1 MGYLKDSYNMS
12 IKPLLDFASPVI
24 TPIGNFLT
32 SGSNYDA
39 NASAG
44 SNFVNSFSTPSNLF
58 DDTFMSDNMDLTYG
72 GSEVPEFDGI
82 SSLPPVVI
90 NKNPNELYDPSTFAN
105 DTSPMNE
112 AAGYPNYYQQI
123 NPAGVTSADGMMTEP
138 AMYLYPGEAIGID
151 GVPYRPS
158 AGASTA
164 SSGSGNSG
172 GGTAVANAVPSAP
185 VLRTRRFPF
194 TSRTPS
200 GSVYAPDLSAYN
212 DSSLFNY
219 AGPGG
224 LAEYTYG
231 QGLRTDGADYS
242 IFGSPANI
250 ANPYFSGQFKQ
261 PQGPADAAINMPAVE
276 LPEGVQP
283 VTPTEISADV
293 SMPAFNGITPR
304 PPNSAGDLTY
314 QQTID
319 EMGIFGPN
327 NPPPSTLFPSP
338 GQATANVQN
347 TVAGNI
353 AGSPDNSMMDN
364 QAAANLAMG
373 DRLGYPASTVVGAP
387 AMDDT
392 ADIERGMLTSQ
403 RGTTMDDTADIEA
416 GMSRVP
422 TDMQRYLDD
431 FEARGITDRT
441 AEIMDYAANNN
452 RTVGGITIFDEG
464 DPRQI
469 FQDAILN
476 PQDKREYKPIYGGID
491 GIPVELGPER
501 SIFKAD
507 EIDIP
512 TPPFRPEGV
521 EGEDFYQDVTGNFF
535 SMEDDLGT
543 QPLVESSTVL
553 PRIEPFQPPRPDNDM
568 TFGQAGRTAYDGRSA
583 YEREGTEELTSNR
596 MVYLDNAYDAID
608 AKYEGSETNTS
619 QQAKLVEVLNANL
632 NAFGSNAGRENAALA
647 REQQSMRQANATSY
661 IPEYAR
667 EQEGTDMGESL
678 FQNVAED
685 IPLSVF
691 NPIDRVVMQAEA
703 QAAQV
708 AAAQAQ
714 AAAESRAAEKAAAAA
729 EARRNPPP
737 PPPRVTPA
745 NVASIFSPP
754 AGPPNMAQIKPMVAR
769 TQNNMTVPVMRDSGL
784 DKRYGSSSPFRF
796 GR

>member
-24 TPIGNFLT
+24 TPINNFLT

-105 DTSPMNE
+105 DTSPINE

-164 SSGSGNSG
+164 NSG
-172 GGTAVANAVPSAP
+172 GGNSSRGTAVANAVPSAP
-185 VLRTRRFPF
+185 VLKTRTFPF

-200 GSVYAPDLSAYN
+200 GTVYAPDLSAYN
-212 DSSLFNY
+212 NSSLFNY

-283 VTPTEISADV
+283 VTPTEVSADV
-293 SMPAFNGITPR
+293 SMPGFVSGGNPMVGGSLP
-304 PPNSAGDLTY
+304 SDLTY

-338 GQATANVQN
+338 GQATANAQN

-364 QAAANLAMG
+364 QAAADLAMG
-373 DRLGYPASTVVGAP
+373 DRTGYPIDKMLRPDNSMLDNQAAANAAMGNRLGYPSTVP
-387 AMDDT
+387 T
-392 ADIERGMLTSQ
+392 TQ
-403 RGTTMDDTADIEA
+403 QTMD
-416 GMSRVP
+416 ML
-422 TDMQRYLDD
+422 Q
-431 FEARGITDRT
+431 ARANQVYDNMT
-441 AEIMDYAANNN
+441 AEEKRDGLFIEPVYSVSKDTMKLGIPDIFATNNENVSSTGNLIN
-452 RTVGGITIFDEG
+452 RT
-464 DPRQI
+464 P
-469 FQDAILN
+469 
-476 PQDKREYKPIYGGID
+476 
-491 GIPVELGPER
+491 PER
-501 SIFKAD
+501 NIFKAD

-521 EGEDFYQDVTGNFF
+521 EGEDFYQDVTGSFF
-535 SMEDDLGT
+535 NVEDDLGT
-543 QPLVESSTVL
+543 QPLVEPSMDSTFLNRETGTGDAISQTVL

-632 NAFGSNAGRENAALA
+632 NAFGSDAGRENAALA
-647 REQQSMRQANATSY
+647 REQQSIRQANATPF
-661 IPEYAR
+661 IPSYAR
-667 EQEGTDMGESL
+667 EQEGTDMAESL
-678 FQNVAED
+678 FQGVDTSPTNTVYPGENS
-685 IPLSVF
+685 IPFNPS
-691 NPIDRVVMQAEA
+691 NPIDQLVLQKTA
-703 QAAQV
+703 QEAQV
-708 AAAQAQ
+708 ARAKYDNVPAR
-714 AAAESRAAEKAAAAA
+714 AETSS
-729 EARRNPPP
+729 
-737 PPPRVTPA
+737 TPI
-745 NVASIFSPP
+745 SIFNVP
-754 AGPPNMAQIKPMVAR
+754 AREPISMNQVKPMVAR
-769 TQNNMTVPVMRDSGL
+769 TQNNMTVPVMRDSAL
-784 DKRYGSSSPFRF
+784 DKRYGGPMRY
-796 GR
+796 GL

>member
-1 MGYLKDSYNMS
+1 MS

-24 TPIGNFLT
+24 TPINNFLT

-105 DTSPMNE
+105 DTSPINE

-164 SSGSGNSG
+164 NSGGGNSG
-172 GGTAVANAVPSAP
+172 GGIAVANAVPSAP
-185 VLRTRRFPF
+185 VLKTRTFPF

-200 GSVYAPDLSAYN
+200 GTVYAPDLSAYN
-212 DSSLFNY
+212 NSSLFNY

-293 SMPAFNGITPR
+293 SMPGFVGGGNPMVGGSLP
-304 PPNSAGDLTY
+304 SDFTY

-338 GQATANVQN
+338 GQATANAQN

-364 QAAANLAMG
+364 QAAADLAMG
-373 DRLGYPASTVVGAP
+373 DRTGYPIDKMLRPDNSMLDNQAAADAAMGNRLGYPSTVP
-387 AMDDT
+387 T
-392 ADIERGMLTSQ
+392 TQ
-403 RGTTMDDTADIEA
+403 QTMD
-416 GMSRVP
+416 ML
-422 TDMQRYLDD
+422 Q
-431 FEARGITDRT
+431 ARANQVYDNMT
-441 AEIMDYAANNN
+441 AEEKRDGLFIEPVYSVSKETMKLGIPDIFATNNENVSSTGNLIN
-452 RTVGGITIFDEG
+452 RT
-464 DPRQI
+464 P
-469 FQDAILN
+469 
-476 PQDKREYKPIYGGID
+476 PKRN
-491 GIPVELGPER
+491 
-501 SIFKAD
+501 IFKAD

-521 EGEDFYQDVTGNFF
+521 EGEDFYQDVTGSFF
-535 SMEDDLGT
+535 NVEDDLGT
-543 QPLVESSTVL
+543 QPLVEPSMDSTFLNRETGTGDAISQTVL

-632 NAFGSNAGRENAALA
+632 NAFGSDAGRENAALA
-647 REQQSMRQANATSY
+647 REQQSIRQANATPF
-661 IPEYAR
+661 IPSYAR
-667 EQEGTDMGESL
+667 EQEGTDMAESL
-678 FQNVAED
+678 FQGVDTSPTNTVYPGENS
-685 IPLSVF
+685 IPFNPS
-691 NPIDRVVMQAEA
+691 NPIDQLVLQKTA
-703 QAAQV
+703 QEAQV
-708 AAAQAQ
+708 ARAKYDNVPAR
-714 AAAESRAAEKAAAAA
+714 AETSS
-729 EARRNPPP
+729 
-737 PPPRVTPA
+737 TPI
-745 NVASIFSPP
+745 SIFNVP
-754 AGPPNMAQIKPMVAR
+754 AREPISMNQVKPMVAR
-769 TQNNMTVPVMRDSGL
+769 TQNNMTVPVMRDSAL
-784 DKRYGSSSPFRF
+784 DKRYGGPMRF